1 MKTMKFLVCMTFAG
15 MLCSCGSDKEVF
27 ESWKGW
33 VAMNTCSYNLKEEF
47 KKEYAN
53 KGDLSSLFYENETS
67 VVYFDISGSGDS
79 WKTSDLSVLGSN
91 IYSEFELKIYD
102 EYFQLIK
109 NNDYKSDDDIVMSAL
124 NRSVDNV
131 GVTNYRVDFM
141 HTPWLISDENGVLY
155 WGVEDNLPDSLQEFY
170 HTYYPI
176 LVQYN
181 VDWLFRNENNLKTL
195 ANDLLCLCGSYSD
208 FYDFVM
214 DSVSVLDSEWIENR
228 AGSDVYDV
236 IYQIDAGDS
245 TKYALCQI
253 LVNDENSEIQLI
265 NSSDSLMDLY

>member
-1 MKTMKFLVCMTFAG
+1 MKTMKKFLACMTFAG
-15 MLCSCGSDKEVF
+15 MLCGCGSDKEVF

-33 VAMNTCSYNLKEEF
+33 VAMTTCSYNLQEEF

-67 VVYFDISGSGDS
+67 VVYTSGYERVS
-79 WKTSDLSVLGSN
+79 WTTDDLSVLGSN
-91 IYSEFELKIYD
+91 IYMILGGKIDYR
-102 EYFQLIK
+102 YTQLIQ
-109 NNDYKSDDDIVMSAL
+109 NSDYMSDNDIVMSEIKSSIDYA
-124 NRSVDNV
+124 VDPESHS
-131 GVTNYRVDFM
+131 YRHFGSKM
-141 HTPWLISDENGVLY
+141 GLISDENDVLY
-155 WGVEDNLPDSLQEFY
+155 WGVEDKLPESL
-170 HTYYPI
+170 HKYYPT
-176 LVQYN
+176 LVEYN

-195 ANDLLCLCGSYSD
+195 ANDLLGLCGSYSD

-236 IYQIDAGDS
+236 IYQIDAGDL
-245 TKYALCQI
+245 TEYALCQI
-253 LVNDENSEIQLI
+253 LVNDESSEIQLI

>member
-1 MKTMKFLVCMTFAG
+1 MKKFLVCLVCAT
-15 MLCSCGSDKEVF
+15 MLCGCGSDKEVF

-33 VAMNTCSYNLKEEF
+33 VAMKTCSYSLLEEF

-53 KGDLSSLFYENETS
+53 KGDLSSLFYEQGEVEMSYLN
-67 VVYFDISGSGDS
+67 GSPS
-79 WKTSDLSVLGSN
+79 KFTSDLNDLAGSLYKVLESDVYDKYQEN
-91 IYSEFELKIYD
+91 IKDGIYED
-102 EYFQLIK
+102 D
-109 NNDYKSDDDIVMSAL
+109 NNLVMNIIQGYKSISSYPYRLDQRKSDDAYFYQGPMWAPTEFDGWDI
-124 NRSVDNV
+124 
-131 GVTNYRVDFM
+131 Y
-141 HTPWLISDENGVLY
+141 
-155 WGVEDNLPDSLQEFY
+155 
-170 HTYYPI
+170 
-176 LVQYN
+176 YN

-214 DSVSVLDSEWIENR
+214 NSVSVLDSEWIENR

>member
-1 MKTMKFLVCMTFAG
+1 MKKFLVCMVCAT

-33 VAMNTCSYNLKEEF
+33 VAMNTCPDDLRETF

-53 KGDLSSLFYENETS
+53 KGDLSSLFYEQGEVEMSFLN
-67 VVYFDISGSGDS
+67 GSPS
-79 WKTSDLSVLGSN
+79 KFTSDLDNLAASLYKVLESDVYDKYQKNVKDGIYEDDNDLIMN
-91 IYSEFELKIYD
+91 IIQGYKSISSYPYRLDKR
-102 EYFQLIK
+102 
-109 NNDYKSDDDIVMSAL
+109 KSDDAYF
-124 NRSVDNV
+124 
-131 GVTNYRVDFM
+131 YRG
-141 HTPWLISDENGVLY
+141 PLWA
-155 WGVEDNLPDSLQEFY
+155 PAEFDGWRIY
-170 HTYYPI
+170 
-176 LVQYN
+176 YN

-214 DSVSVLDSEWIENR
+214 NSVSVLDSEWIENR

-245 TKYALCQI
+245 TEYALCQI

>member
-33 VAMNTCSYNLKEEF
+33 VAMNTCSYSLLEEF

-67 VVYFDISGSGDS
+67 VIYVGWRGQDS
-79 WKTSDLSVLGSN
+79 WEASDLSVLGSN
-91 IYSEFELKIYD
+91 IYLILGGKIDY
-102 EYFQLIK
+102 EYIQLIQ
-109 NNDYKSDDDIVMSAL
+109 NADYKSDNDIIMSAI
-124 NRSVDNV
+124 NSSVD
-131 GVTNYRVDFM
+131 YAVDPNSRYDFSSKM
-141 HTPWLISDENGVLY
+141 GLISDENGVLY
-155 WGVEDNLPDSLQEFY
+155 WGVEDNLPDFLQKKY
-170 HTYYPI
+170 NRYYPI

-195 ANDLLCLCGSYSD
+195 ANDLLGLCGSYSD

-228 AGSDVYDV
+228 AGSDVYGV

-245 TKYALCQI
+245 TEYALCQI

>member
-1 MKTMKFLVCMTFAG
+1 MVCAT
-15 MLCSCGSDKEVF
+15 MLCGCGSDKEVF

-33 VAMNTCSYNLKEEF
+33 VAMNTWSYALKDEF
-47 KKEYAN
+47 KKECAN
-53 KGDLSSLFYENETS
+53 KGDLSSLFYENETT
-67 VVYFDISGSGDS
+67 VKWRITLAMRDIEEQWITDDLSQLGSG
-79 WKTSDLSVLGSN
+79 
-91 IYSEFELKIYD
+91 IY
-102 EYFQLIK
+102 
-109 NNDYKSDDDIVMSAL
+109 
-124 NRSVDNV
+124 R
-131 GVTNYRVDFM
+131 
-141 HTPWLISDENGVLY
+141 
-155 WGVEDNLPDSLQEFY
+155 SLQERVYLKYIEMVKYNEIVEDSEMSPEDTIVIDAIKDFINDIHEDEDGTFY
-170 HTYYPI
+170 IGREESLPDYIVEKYNYD
-176 LVQYN
+176 LKGYVRYN

-253 LVNDENSEIQLI
+253 LVNEENSEIQLI

>member
-1 MKTMKFLVCMTFAG
+1 MVCAT
-15 MLCSCGSDKEVF
+15 MLCGCGSDKEVF

-33 VAMNTCSYNLKEEF
+33 VAMKTCSYSLLEEF

-53 KGDLSSLFYENETS
+53 KGDLSSLFYEQGEVEMSYLN
-67 VVYFDISGSGDS
+67 GSPS
-79 WKTSDLSVLGSN
+79 KFTSDLNDLAGSLYKVLESDVYDKYQEN
-91 IYSEFELKIYD
+91 IKDGIYED
-102 EYFQLIK
+102 D
-109 NNDYKSDDDIVMSAL
+109 NNLVMNIIQGYKSISSYPYRLDQRKSDDAYFYQGPMWAPTEFDGWDI
-124 NRSVDNV
+124 
-131 GVTNYRVDFM
+131 Y
-141 HTPWLISDENGVLY
+141 
-155 WGVEDNLPDSLQEFY
+155 
-170 HTYYPI
+170 
-176 LVQYN
+176 YN

-214 DSVSVLDSEWIENR
+214 NSVSVLDSEWIENR

>member
-1 MKTMKFLVCMTFAG
+1 MKKFLVCLVCAT
-15 MLCSCGSDKEVF
+15 MLCGCGSDKEVF

-33 VAMNTCSYNLKEEF
+33 VAMKTCSYSLLEEF

-53 KGDLSSLFYENETS
+53 KGDLSSLFYEQGEVEMSYLN
-67 VVYFDISGSGDS
+67 GSPS
-79 WKTSDLSVLGSN
+79 KFTSDLNDLAGSLYKVLESDVYDKYQEN
-91 IYSEFELKIYD
+91 IKDGIYED
-102 EYFQLIK
+102 D
-109 NNDYKSDDDIVMSAL
+109 NNLVMNIIQGYKSISSYPYRLDQRKSDDAYFYQGPMWAPTEFDGWDI
-124 NRSVDNV
+124 
-131 GVTNYRVDFM
+131 Y
-141 HTPWLISDENGVLY
+141 
-155 WGVEDNLPDSLQEFY
+155 
-170 HTYYPI
+170 
-176 LVQYN
+176 YN

-214 DSVSVLDSEWIENR
+214 NSVSVLDSEWIENR

-245 TKYALCQI
+245 TENALCQI

-265 NSSDSLMDLY
+265 NSSNSLMDLY

>member
-1 MKTMKFLVCMTFAG
+1 MKKFLVCMVCAT
-15 MLCSCGSDKEVF
+15 MLCGCGSDKEVF

-33 VAMNTCSYNLKEEF
+33 VAMNTCSYSLQEEF

-53 KGDLSSLFYENETS
+53 KGDLSSLFYEQEEVEMSYLN
-67 VVYFDISGSGDS
+67 GSPS
-79 WKTSDLSVLGSN
+79 KFTSDLNDLAGSLYKVLESDVYDKYQENVKDGIYEDDNDLIMN
-91 IYSEFELKIYD
+91 IIQGYKSISSYPYRLD
-102 EYFQLIK
+102 QR
-109 NNDYKSDDDIVMSAL
+109 KSDDA
-124 NRSVDNV
+124 
-131 GVTNYRVDFM
+131 Y
-141 HTPWLISDENGVLY
+141 
-155 WGVEDNLPDSLQEFY
+155 FY
-170 HTYYPI
+170 MGPQWAPTKFYEEKSQMRFNIY
-176 LVQYN
+176 YN

-208 FYDFVM
+208 FYNFVM
-214 DSVSVLDSEWIENR
+214 NSVSVLDSEWIENR

-253 LVNDENSEIQLI
+253 LVNDERSEIQLI

>member
-1 MKTMKFLVCMTFAG
+1 MVCAT

-33 VAMNTCSYNLKEEF
+33 VAMKTCSYSLLEEF

-53 KGDLSSLFYENETS
+53 KGDLSSLFYEQGEVEMSYLN
-67 VVYFDISGSGDS
+67 GSPS
-79 WKTSDLSVLGSN
+79 KFTSDLNDLAGSLYKVLESDVYDKYQEN
-91 IYSEFELKIYD
+91 IKDGIYED
-102 EYFQLIK
+102 DNDLIMNIIQGYK
-109 NNDYKSDDDIVMSAL
+109 SISSYPYRLDQRKSDDAYFYQGPMWAPTEFDGWDI
-124 NRSVDNV
+124 
-131 GVTNYRVDFM
+131 Y
-141 HTPWLISDENGVLY
+141 
-155 WGVEDNLPDSLQEFY
+155 
-170 HTYYPI
+170 
-176 LVQYN
+176 YN
-181 VDWLFRNENNLKTL
+181 VDWLFRNENNLNTL

-214 DSVSVLDSEWIENR
+214 NSVSVLDSEWIENR

-245 TKYALCQI
+245 TEYALCQI

-265 NSSDSLMDLY
+265 NSSKSLMDLY

>member
-1 MKTMKFLVCMTFAG
+1 MKNFLVCLVCAT

-33 VAMNTCSYNLKEEF
+33 VAMKTCSYSLLEEF

-53 KGDLSSLFYENETS
+53 KGDLSSLFYEQGEVEMSYLN
-67 VVYFDISGSGDS
+67 GSPS
-79 WKTSDLSVLGSN
+79 KFTSDLNDLAGSLYKVLESDVYDKYQEN
-91 IYSEFELKIYD
+91 IKDGIYED
-102 EYFQLIK
+102 D
-109 NNDYKSDDDIVMSAL
+109 NNLVMNIIQGYKSISSYPYRLDQRKSDDAYFYQGPMWAPTEFDGWDI
-124 NRSVDNV
+124 
-131 GVTNYRVDFM
+131 Y
-141 HTPWLISDENGVLY
+141 
-155 WGVEDNLPDSLQEFY
+155 
-170 HTYYPI
+170 
-176 LVQYN
+176 YN

-214 DSVSVLDSEWIENR
+214 NSVSVLDSEWIENR

>member
-1 MKTMKFLVCMTFAG
+1 MKNFLVCLVCAT

-33 VAMNTCSYNLKEEF
+33 VAMKTCSYSLLEEF

-53 KGDLSSLFYENETS
+53 KGDLSSLFYEQGEVEMSYLN
-67 VVYFDISGSGDS
+67 GSPS
-79 WKTSDLSVLGSN
+79 KFTSDLNDLAGSLYKVLESDVYDKYQEN
-91 IYSEFELKIYD
+91 IKDGIYED
-102 EYFQLIK
+102 D
-109 NNDYKSDDDIVMSAL
+109 NNLVMNIIQGYKSISSYPYRLDQRKSDDAYFYQGPMWAPTEFDGWDI
-124 NRSVDNV
+124 
-131 GVTNYRVDFM
+131 Y
-141 HTPWLISDENGVLY
+141 
-155 WGVEDNLPDSLQEFY
+155 
-170 HTYYPI
+170 
-176 LVQYN
+176 YN

-214 DSVSVLDSEWIENR
+214 NSVSVLDSEWIENR

-245 TKYALCQI
+245 TEYALCQI

-265 NSSDSLMDLY
+265 NSSNSLMDLY

>member
-1 MKTMKFLVCMTFAG
+1 MKKFLVCIVCATI
-15 MLCSCGSDKEVF
+15 LCSCGSDKEVF

-53 KGDLSSLFYENETS
+53 KGDLSSLFYEQGEVEMSYLN
-67 VVYFDISGSGDS
+67 GSPS
-79 WKTSDLSVLGSN
+79 KFTSDLNDLAGSLYKVLESDVYDKYQEN
-91 IYSEFELKIYD
+91 IKDGIYED
-102 EYFQLIK
+102 DNDLIMNIIQGYK
-109 NNDYKSDDDIVMSAL
+109 SISSYPYRLDQRKSDDA
-124 NRSVDNV
+124 
-131 GVTNYRVDFM
+131 Y
-141 HTPWLISDENGVLY
+141 
-155 WGVEDNLPDSLQEFY
+155 FY
-170 HTYYPI
+170 QGPMWAPTKFDGWNIY
-176 LVQYN
+176 YN

-214 DSVSVLDSEWIENR
+214 SSVTVLDSEWIENR

-236 IYQIDAGDS
+236 IYQIDTGDS
-245 TKYALCQI
+245 TEYALCQI

-265 NSSDSLMDLY
+265 NSSDSLMGLY

>member
-1 MKTMKFLVCMTFAG
+1 MTFAG

-33 VAMNTCSYNLKEEF
+33 VAMKTCSYSLLEEF

-53 KGDLSSLFYENETS
+53 KGDLSSLFYENETAVVWNNMWAFSRNEKVQWITDDLSHLES
-67 VVYFDISGSGDS
+67 VIYEIFQNRVYFKYEELVENSEISPDD
-79 WKTSDLSVLGSN
+79 TIVPDV
-91 IYSEFELKIYD
+91 
-102 EYFQLIK
+102 IK
-109 NNDYKSDDDIVMSAL
+109 NFINKRSDYMYDSYILTED
-124 NRSVDNV
+124 VD
-131 GVTNYRVDFM
+131 GTFYIGIKEF
-141 HTPWLISDENGVLY
+141 
-155 WGVEDNLPDSLQEFY
+155 LPNSIAEKYDYDLECY
-170 HTYYPI
+170 
-176 LVQYN
+176 VRYN
-181 VDWLFRNENNLKTL
+181 VDWLFKNENNIKTL

-253 LVNDENSEIQLI
+253 LVNEENSEIQLI
-265 NSSDSLMDLY
+265 NSSKSLMDLY

>member
-1 MKTMKFLVCMTFAG
+1 MKKFLVCLVCATI
-15 MLCSCGSDKEVF
+15 LCSCGSDKEVF

-33 VAMNTCSYNLKEEF
+33 VAMNTCSYDLQEEF

-67 VVYFDISGSGDS
+67 VVWIKSMAFTENEKIQWTTD
-79 WKTSDLSVLGSN
+79 DLSHLGSV
-91 IYSEFELKIYD
+91 IYEILQGHVDFKYTNLVENSEISPD
-102 EYFQLIK
+102 DTIVMDVIK
-109 NNDYKSDDDIVMSAL
+109 NFIN
-124 NRSVDNV
+124 NRSDYMYDSYTLTEDEDGTFYV
-131 GVTNYRVDFM
+131 GIKEY
-141 HTPWLISDENGVLY
+141 
-155 WGVEDNLPDSLQEFY
+155 LPDSIMEKYNYDLKGY
-170 HTYYPI
+170 
-176 LVQYN
+176 VRYN

-195 ANDLLCLCGSYSD
+195 ANDLLGLCGSYSD

-236 IYQIDAGDS
+236 IYQIDAGDL

>member
-1 MKTMKFLVCMTFAG
+1 MKKFLVCMVCAT

-33 VAMNTCSYNLKEEF
+33 VAMKTCSYNLQEEF

-53 KGDLSSLFYENETS
+53 KGDLSSLFYENETT
-67 VVYFDISGSGDS
+67 VRQFQDV
-79 WKTSDLSVLGSN
+79 WKTDDLSRLGTDMYNYFTDPFS
-91 IYSEFELKIYD
+91 FGCVYD
-102 EYFQLIK
+102 YYWKLLTSDESVQ
-109 NNDYKSDDDIVMSAL
+109 SDDEIVRTVVKNAIEDDYSFKF
-124 NRSVDNV
+124 SH
-131 GVTNYRVDFM
+131 F
-141 HTPWLISDENGVLY
+141 SDDGCLCFESTA
-155 WGVEDNLPDSLQEFY
+155 PDKLGDCY
-170 HTYYPI
+170 
-176 LVQYN
+176 YN
-181 VDWLFRNENNLKTL
+181 VEWLFNSENNVNTFID
-195 ANDLLCLCGSYSD
+195 DLLCLCGSYSD

-253 LVNDENSEIQLI
+253 LVNEENSEIQLI

>member
-1 MKTMKFLVCMTFAG
+1 MVCAT
-15 MLCSCGSDKEVF
+15 MLCGCGSDKEVF

-33 VAMNTCSYNLKEEF
+33 VAMKTCSYSLLEEF

-53 KGDLSSLFYENETS
+53 KGDLSSLFYEQGEVEMSYLN
-67 VVYFDISGSGDS
+67 GSPS
-79 WKTSDLSVLGSN
+79 KFTSDLNDLAGSLYKVLESDVYDKYQEN
-91 IYSEFELKIYD
+91 IKDGIYED
-102 EYFQLIK
+102 D
-109 NNDYKSDDDIVMSAL
+109 NNLVMNIIQGYKSISSYPYRLDQRKSDDAYFYQGPMWAPTEFDGWDI
-124 NRSVDNV
+124 
-131 GVTNYRVDFM
+131 Y
-141 HTPWLISDENGVLY
+141 
-155 WGVEDNLPDSLQEFY
+155 
-170 HTYYPI
+170 
-176 LVQYN
+176 YN

-214 DSVSVLDSEWIENR
+214 NSVSVLDSEWIENR

-245 TKYALCQI
+245 TEYALCQI

-265 NSSDSLMDLY
+265 NSSNSLMDLY

>member
-1 MKTMKFLVCMTFAG
+1 MKTMKKFLACMTFAG

-33 VAMNTCSYNLKEEF
+33 VAMKTCSYSLREEF
-47 KKEYAN
+47 KNEYAN
-53 KGDLSSLFYENETS
+53 KGDLSSLFYEQGEVEMSYLN
-67 VVYFDISGSGDS
+67 GSPS
-79 WKTSDLSVLGSN
+79 KFTSDLNDLAGSLYKVLQYDVYDKYVENLKDDVYEPDNDIIMN
-91 IYSEFELKIYD
+91 IIQGYKSISSYPYRYRLD
-102 EYFQLIK
+102 QR
-109 NNDYKSDDDIVMSAL
+109 KSDDAYFYKGPMWAPTKFD
-124 NRSVDNV
+124 
-131 GVTNYRVDFM
+131 G
-141 HTPWLISDENGVLY
+141 
-155 WGVEDNLPDSLQEFY
+155 WGIY
-170 HTYYPI
+170 
-176 LVQYN
+176 YN

-195 ANDLLCLCGSYSD
+195 ANDLLGLCGSYSD

-236 IYQIDAGDS
+236 IYQIDAGDL

>member
-1 MKTMKFLVCMTFAG
+1 MKKFLVCLVCAT
-15 MLCSCGSDKEVF
+15 MLCGCGSDKEVF

-33 VAMNTCSYNLKEEF
+33 VAMKTCSYSLLEEF

-53 KGDLSSLFYENETS
+53 KGDLSSLFYEQGEVEMSYLN
-67 VVYFDISGSGDS
+67 GSPS
-79 WKTSDLSVLGSN
+79 KFTSDLNDLAGSLYKVLESDVYDKYQEN
-91 IYSEFELKIYD
+91 IKDGIYED
-102 EYFQLIK
+102 D
-109 NNDYKSDDDIVMSAL
+109 NNLVMNIIQGYKSISSYPYRLDQRKSDDAYFYQGPMWAPTEFDGWDI
-124 NRSVDNV
+124 
-131 GVTNYRVDFM
+131 Y
-141 HTPWLISDENGVLY
+141 
-155 WGVEDNLPDSLQEFY
+155 
-170 HTYYPI
+170 
-176 LVQYN
+176 YN

-214 DSVSVLDSEWIENR
+214 NSVSVLDSEWIENR

-245 TKYALCQI
+245 TEYALCQI

-265 NSSDSLMDLY
+265 NSSNSLMDLY

>member
-1 MKTMKFLVCMTFAG
+1 MKKFLVCLVCAT

-33 VAMNTCSYNLKEEF
+33 VAMNTCSYRLQEEF

-53 KGDLSSLFYENETS
+53 KGDLSSLFYEQEDVEMSYLN
-67 VVYFDISGSGDS
+67 GSPS
-79 WKTSDLSVLGSN
+79 KFTSDLNDLAGSLYKVLQSDVYDKYQENLKDGVYEADNDIIMN
-91 IYSEFELKIYD
+91 IIQGYKSMSSFPRRLD
-102 EYFQLIK
+102 QR
-109 NNDYKSDDDIVMSAL
+109 KSDDAYFYQGPMWAPTKFDGWDI
-124 NRSVDNV
+124 
-131 GVTNYRVDFM
+131 Y
-141 HTPWLISDENGVLY
+141 
-155 WGVEDNLPDSLQEFY
+155 
-170 HTYYPI
+170 
-176 LVQYN
+176 YN